1 MPNEHVVPDPQGP
14 PSYRRWA
21 GVEGPKRRTFNKEMK
36 KYIGSTL
43 LGLRVI
49 IHNRRTDGRVVGL
62 YLDSQALLAH
72 PMFEEH
78 MLPEQRAKLTRTK
91 LGR

>member
-1 MPNEHVVPDPQGP
+1 MTGPN
-14 PSYRRWA
+14 
-21 GVEGPKRRTFNKEMK
+21 KRAFDREMK
-36 KYIGSTL
+36 KHIGGTL

-49 IHNRRTDGRVVGL
+49 VHNWRTDGRVVGL

-78 MLPEQRAKLTRTK
+78 MLPEQRSNITRTK
-91 LGR
+91 LGS

>member
-1 MPNEHVVPDPQGP
+1 MPNPHVMPDPQGP
-14 PSYRRWA
+14 PSYQRWA
-21 GVEGPKRRTFNKEMK
+21 GVSGSSKRAFDREMK
-36 KYIGSTL
+36 KYIGGTL

-49 IHNRRTDGRVVGL
+49 VHNRRTDGRVVGM

-78 MLPEQRAKLTRTK
+78 MFPEQRAKLTRTK
-91 LGR
+91 LGS